1 MGILL
6 ATNCPVIIDEK
17 FVNNSWQLY
26 VNYSYFCPFK
36 TMLMTAVDFF
46 NIICSIPKTL
56 RFNFHYFP
64 LKTALKLPV
73 VVSHRTYLRELHG
86 KVELPEKV
94 ERAMVKI
101 GFGDVGHYDRK
112 RSRGIWQVS
121 GTVSFGGKT
130 SIGHGSKLSVRGDL
144 KLGADFNMTAES
156 TIVCAKEISFG
167 DDCLV
172 AWDVLVMD
180 TDEHPLYNRRETWDS
195 SPVPSLEVPSPVSNN
210 TENERINP
218 DKPILVGNHVW
229 IGCKCVLLKGA
240 AVPDN
245 TVLAAGTL
253 LTSTFAGEHQ
263 VIGGNP
269 PSVLKQDV
277 RWEH

>member
-1 MGILL
+1 
-6 ATNCPVIIDEK
+6 
-17 FVNNSWQLY
+17 
-26 VNYSYFCPFK
+26 
-36 TMLMTAVDFF
+36 MTAFDFF
-46 NIICSIPKTL
+46 NILCSIPKTL
-56 RFNFHYFP
+56 RFNLHYFP

-121 GTVSFGGKT
+121 GTLSFGGKA
-130 SIGHGSKLSVRGDL
+130 SLGHGSKISVRGDL
-144 KLGADFNMTAES
+144 HLGDGFNMTAES
-156 TIVCAKEISFG
+156 TIVCAKEIRFG
-167 DDCLV
+167 NDCLLS
-172 AWDVLVMD
+172 WDILVMD
-180 TDEHPLYNRRETWDS
+180 TDEHPLYNKD
-195 SPVPSLEVPSPVSNN
+195 
-210 TENERINP
+210 NERINP
-218 DKPILVGNHVW
+218 DKAIQVGDHVW

-240 AVPDN
+240 VVPDN
-245 TVLAAGTL
+245 TVVAAGTL
-253 LTSTFAGEHQ
+253 LTSSFSGEHQ

-269 PSVLKQDV
+269 PTALKHDI

>member
-1 MGILL
+1 
-6 ATNCPVIIDEK
+6 
-17 FVNNSWQLY
+17 
-26 VNYSYFCPFK
+26 
-36 TMLMTAVDFF
+36 MTSFDFW
-46 NIICSIPKTL
+46 NIVRSIPKTL

-64 LKTALKLPV
+64 FKTAMKLPV

-86 KVELPEKV
+86 KVVLPEKV
-94 ERAMVKI
+94 ERAMIKI

-121 GTVSFGGKT
+121 GTVSFGGKA
-130 SIGHGSKLSVRGDL
+130 SIGHGSKLSVRGHL
-144 KLGADFNMTAES
+144 SFGTDFNMTAES
-156 TIVCAKEISFG
+156 TIVCAKEITFG

-180 TDEHPLYNRRETWDS
+180 TDEHPLYNKED
-195 SPVPSLEVPSPVSNN
+195 N
-210 TENERINP
+210 RINP
-218 DKPILVGNHVW
+218 DKPIVVGNHVW

-240 AVPDN
+240 EVPND

-253 LTSTFAGEHQ
+253 LKSAFAGEQQ

-269 PSVLKQDV
+269 PSILKRDV
-277 RWEH
+277 HWAH

>member
-1 MGILL
+1 
-6 ATNCPVIIDEK
+6 
-17 FVNNSWQLY
+17 
-26 VNYSYFCPFK
+26 
-36 TMLMTAVDFF
+36 MTAFDFF
-46 NIICSIPKTL
+46 NIVRSLPKTL

-86 KVELPEKV
+86 KVELPDNV

-121 GTVSFGGKT
+121 GLVSFGGKA
-130 SIGHGSKLSVRGDL
+130 SIGHGSKLSVRGNL
-144 KLGADFNMTAES
+144 KLGAGFNMTAES
-156 TIVCAKEISFG
+156 TIVCAKEITFG
-167 DDCLV
+167 DDCLL

-180 TDEHPLYNRRETWDS
+180 TDEHPLFDKD
-195 SPVPSLEVPSPVSNN
+195 
-210 TENERINP
+210 NERINP
-218 DKPILVGNHVW
+218 DRPIVVGNHVW

-240 AVPDN
+240 EVPND

-253 LTSTFAGEHQ
+253 LKSAFAGENQ

-269 PSVLKQDV
+269 PSILKRDV